1 MNNNRLLEYSA
12 VYGRIND
19 AAGELLVKSQ
29 QRSEKSLFLVAQKNC
44 SAPRYIL
51 QRCLNQLITL
61 IILIF
66 NIVHSVCIPMFIRI
80 IYDH

>member
-1 MNNNRLLEYSA
+1 MNNRLLEYSA

-29 QRSEKSLFLVAQKNC
+29 QRSEKSLFVVRP
-44 SAPRYIL
+44 PRYIL
-51 QRCLNQLITL
+51 QRGLNQLITL

-66 NIVHSVCIPMFIRI
+66 NKVHSVCIPMFIRI